1 MGFDLLLAGGPGNT
15 LFPGDLLSCLVEAR
29 VEQSLDEPTRF
40 AVRFQ
45 DDIVDG
51 KSQKAGLPELKI
63 GTLLT
68 IAVSKGNGDDYTCLV
83 RGPILDHDQELT
95 LGGPGSWFEVQG
107 VDRRDELARDYR
119 EGAWTG
125 RASDVARLLLSPVY
139 PQAEIDRTDEIH
151 DAEENP
157 LPQRGTDLEFLKKNA
172 SENGYHF
179 WIAYEQVVQGPAGLS
194 LTEKAQWKASPKLQD
209 SAGPGIPLPLP
220 LGNDPVT
227 LRYNVPQSQCPNVTK
242 LKLTTEGDRPTQVRT
257 STLNT
262 TDGGNDGMTV
272 SDQASPLGAQGEGL
286 AAHAPPRFI
295 VPEPQGNAQ
304 AGRTINEAA
313 LREAG
318 FFVKAEVSTT
328 RYLLKNVLEPHQLV
342 AVEGVGEPSG
352 TVPFR
357 VAEVTHVI
365 NGIAHFMDA
374 KLETNARVSP

>member
-63 GTLLT
+63 GALLT

-179 WIAYEQVVQGPAGLS
+179 WIVYEQVVQGPAGLS

-272 SDQASPLGAQGEGL
+272 SDQASPLGDQGEGL

-313 LREAG
+313 LRLSER
-318 FFVKAEVSTT
+318 VQPRV
-328 RYLLKNVLEPHQLV
+328 
-342 AVEGVGEPSG
+342 
-352 TVPFR
+352 FR
-357 VAEVTHVI
+357 HDLSFPLT
-365 NGIAHFMDA
+365 GSP
-374 KLETNARVSP
+374 ARWSRAWHP

>member
-1 MGFDLLLAGGPGNT
+1 
-15 LFPGDLLSCLVEAR
+15 
-29 VEQSLDEPTRF
+29 
-40 AVRFQ
+40 
-45 DDIVDG
+45 
-51 KSQKAGLPELKI
+51 
-63 GTLLT
+63 
-68 IAVSKGNGDDYTCLV
+68 
-83 RGPILDHDQELT
+83 
-95 LGGPGSWFEVQG
+95 
-107 VDRRDELARDYR
+107 
-119 EGAWTG
+119 
-125 RASDVARLLLSPVY
+125 VARLLLSPVY

-179 WIAYEQVVQGPAGLS
+179 WIVYEQVVQGPAGLS

-272 SDQASPLGAQGEGL
+272 SDQASPLGNQGEAL
-286 AAHAPPRFI
+286 PAHAPPRFI

-328 RYLLKNVLEPHQLV
+328 RYLLRNVLEPHQLV